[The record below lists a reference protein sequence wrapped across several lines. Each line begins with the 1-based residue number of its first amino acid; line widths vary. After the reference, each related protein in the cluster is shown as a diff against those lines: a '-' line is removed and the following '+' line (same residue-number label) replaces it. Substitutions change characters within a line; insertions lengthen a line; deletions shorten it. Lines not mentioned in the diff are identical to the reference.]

1 MNGRDFQLQPSSRAR
16 DGLAPFPVQ
25 RGGGLRVHSG
35 PLYAALLC
43 IAATV
48 VFMMFR
54 LDAQGLIDRPLI
66 LALNRLAR
74 RWPELDRAAVV
85 IQEFNLPKG
94 GLIFALAA
102 AAFAASPTAT
112 GRAELALGCVG
123 AALAAVASRTIQ
135 LFMPHMPRPLF
146 DPALHFVPPIDADLD
161 ALQDWSSFPSDNA
174 ALLFGVTLAVW
185 FADRRI
191 GRLGMLVFLI
201 AAVARVYG
209 GLHYPTDMLG
219 GATLSAAFVFAT
231 RALDLSFLENHRQWL
246 YRYRAVWAA
255 LAFLF
260 AFLAASLFDDLR
272 AIAALLKHWN

>member
-1 MNGRDFQLQPSSRAR
+1 MNGRDVQFQPSSRAR

-43 IAATV
+43 VAATLA
-48 VFMMFR
+48 FMMLR
-54 LDAQGLIDRPLI
+54 LDAQAWIDQPLI
-66 LALNRLAR
+66 LALNRVAR

-102 AAFAASPTAT
+102 AAFAASPTVT

-123 AALAAVASRTIQ
+123 AAVAAVASRATQ
-135 LFMPHMPRPLF
+135 LFMPNIPRPLF
-146 DPALHFVPPIDADLD
+146 DPSLHFVPPINADLD
-161 ALQDWSSFPSDNA
+161 AVHDWSSFPSDNA
-174 ALLFGVTLAVW
+174 ALLFGVTLAAW

-191 GRLGMLVFLI
+191 GFLGMLVFLV
-201 AAVARVYG
+201 AALARVYG
-209 GLHYPTDMLG
+209 GLHYPTDMFG
-219 GATLSAAFVFAT
+219 GATLSAAFVFAA
-231 RALDLSFLENHRQWL
+231 RSLDLSFLENHRGWFH
-246 YRYRAVWAA
+246 RYRAVWAA

-260 AFLAASLFDDLR
+260 AFQAASLFDDLR